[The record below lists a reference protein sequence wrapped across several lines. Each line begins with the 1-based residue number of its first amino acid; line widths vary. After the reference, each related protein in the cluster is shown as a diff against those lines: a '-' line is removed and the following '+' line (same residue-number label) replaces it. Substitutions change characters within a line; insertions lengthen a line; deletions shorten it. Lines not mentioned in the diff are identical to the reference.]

1 MAVTS
6 LFKWPSFVDH
16 VMLKIKIAC
25 GWAWIC
31 MTWRVSHSLFTWCTI
46 YVDDDEEGA
55 WRRCWWWWQCCC
67 RVHCLYSFKTIFD
80 LKGTPFI
87 SRTLKNGTL
96 LTYLSRRI
104 SRWTEEVFLSFII
117 FNRLRLTGTLLQNC
131 PAQVG
136 ITQPQVTCRHLVL
149 SCFSISLEM
158 DWLRHLH

>member
-16 VMLKIKIAC
+16 VMLKIKIAR

-31 MTWRVSHSLFTWCTI
+31 MTWRVSHSLFTWSTI
-46 YVDDDEEGA
+46 YVDGDEEGA

-67 RVHCLYSFKTIFD
+67 RVHCLYPFKTIFD

-96 LTYLSRRI
+96 LAYLSRRI
-104 SRWTEEVFLSFII
+104 SRWTEEVWSSYHLSFSIDYAWREHC
-117 FNRLRLTGTLLQNC
+117 FRTVLPKL
-131 PAQVG
+131 AS
-136 ITQPQVTCRHLVL
+136 RHRRWP
-149 SCFSISLEM
+149 
-158 DWLRHLH
+158 DATWY